1 MFLLASLAMVSLTC
15 CFLMCEF
22 DYSTGLIKFN
32 LFICLFPNG
41 AVTWYLGLIL
51 FKPFNTFFFS
61 EQSLFSSN

>member
-22 DYSTGLIKFN
+22 DYSTGLIKIN

-41 AVTWYLGLIL
+41 AIT
-51 FKPFNTFFFS
+51 
-61 EQSLFSSN
+61 